1 MFQGENMEIER
12 DIYNFDEGEEE
23 EKNEEGETESPGNTR
38 RKRLCSVGS
47 LKILSGL
54 WVYSF
59 FDSKADIVGFG
70 FSESLQIN
78 TYL

>member
-1 MFQGENMEIER
+1 MEIER

-23 EKNEEGETESPGNTR
+23 EKNEEEETESPGNTR

-54 WVYSF
+54 
-59 FDSKADIVGFG
+59 
-70 FSESLQIN
+70 
-78 TYL
+78 

>member
-1 MFQGENMEIER
+1 MFQGEYMEIER

-23 EKNEEGETESPGNTR
+23 EKNEEEETESPGNTR

-59 FDSKADIVGFG
+59 FDSMVDIVGFG
-70 FSESLQIN
+70 FSQSLQIN

>member
-1 MFQGENMEIER
+1 MFQGEYIEIER

-23 EKNEEGETESPGNTR
+23 EKKNEEEVTESPDNTR

-54 WVYSF
+54 
-59 FDSKADIVGFG
+59 
-70 FSESLQIN
+70 
-78 TYL
+78 